1 MVKKFKLFCINLR
14 MTQLKRDILLQV
26 SKLKDWMDSVPC
38 RKEIE
43 SQRRID
49 YLLNQLSSLVERHQ
63 MLEAAK
69 SNSVLSLAEF
79 EDFFVTCAACKH
91 KSSSA
96 D

>member
-1 MVKKFKLFCINLR
+1 MS
-14 MTQLKRDILLQV
+14 QLKEEILCQL
-26 SKLKDWMDSVPC
+26 SKLKDWRDTVPR

-49 YLLNQLSSLVERHQ
+49 CLLNQLSSLVERQQ

-69 SNSVLSLAEF
+69 SKSVLSLAEF
-79 EDFFVTCAACKH
+79 EEFFVTCAADKH

-96 D
+96 DLMDFPSLF